1 MEEKVRFFSGP
12 GYGLSGVVS
21 VPDSGGGPHPGV
33 VLCQGYAGLK
43 EALMPAVAQRL
54 SREGYATLRFDYRGF
69 GESEG
74 PRHRLI
80 PLEQVEDIRNGVTC
94 LGLRDE
100 VDPGRMGI
108 WGTSFGGAHAAYAAA
123 VDRRVRCIVSAVGV
137 ADGERW
143 LHCLR
148 REWEWQKFLEELRE
162 DRNRRVRTGRSRR
175 VHPYHIM
182 ETTPEGWEF
191 WNETVAANPERAE
204 VEIPLECADAIIEY
218 KPEAVAHRMESPA
231 LYVSAGLDAL
241 TPVSEQASL
250 YRRSPDPRRHVVVPG
265 VDHHGLYKEPH
276 LGRLLDLS
284 VEWLHEHLAADPGGQ
299 PHRAGPAQG

>member
-12 GYGLSGVVS
+12 GYGLSAMVS
-21 VPDSGGGPHPGV
+21 VPDAGDGPHPGV
-33 VLCQGYAGLK
+33 ILCQGYAGLK

-100 VDPGRMGI
+100 VDPGRIGI
-108 WGTSFGGAHAAYAAA
+108 WGTSFGGAHAPYAAA
-123 VDRRVRCIVSAVGV
+123 LDRRVRCIVSAVGV

-148 REWEWQKFLEELRE
+148 REWEWRKFLDELDE

-204 VEIPLECADAIIEY
+204 VEMPLECADAIIEY
-218 KPEAVAHRMESPA
+218 KPETVVHRMESPA

-241 TPVSEQASL
+241 TPVSEQISL
-250 YRRSPDPRRHVVVPG
+250 YEHSPEPKRHVVIAG
-265 VDHHGLYKEPH
+265 VDHHGIYREPH
-276 LGRLLDLS
+276 LSRLLDLS
-284 VEWLHEHLAADPGGQ
+284 VEWFDEHLAARGSG
-299 PHRAGPAQG
+299 